1 MSEFKLSRFRVTWKG
16 AWTTGTAYTRD
27 SVIQYGGKSYRCLV
41 PHTANANFFTDLSS
55 AYWTLM
61 VDGKSFLGAWAPSTS
76 YTTGSIVTYLGNVYV
91 CTTNHTSGVTLDLSK
106 FVTYIKG
113 TPWTSVWTPSTTYGV
128 GTVVKYGGIVYQATT
143 QHTSNNGSVSLTATG
158 ITLNGTTA
166 TVTFATQSAA
176 LFAVGGTITL
186 AGFTPAQT
194 AGTVNNVNTTFTV
207 TACTT
212 TSVSFAL
219 TGTYTSSVLGTISGT
234 STFGL
239 EIDQANWTIYNS
251 GIEYKGAWT
260 TATQYKLNDIVR
272 EGAEIFI
279 VTTPHLSGAR
289 FDITKV
295 TTWMPGIEL
304 AGTWNSY
311 TYYQIGD
318 VVLYGGYSYV
328 NNTANNQGNY
338 PAIDTT
344 DWTLLSTGYELK
356 GSWNSGTHYYV
367 GDVVSRG
374 ARSYV
379 CTQEH
384 TFQDPLTVA
393 ATGITFTSFYYS
405 TLTIALDATSTT
417 TLTVGNT
424 YSGSSGQTTT
434 AGMAVGQAITFSTAI
449 GLITSGTTYY
459 VQSIV
464 DSKHFTIS
472 ATLGGGLYS
481 INNVGTF
488 SSSTTATVTTSTPIL
503 TVSSTS
509 QLTPGMIVSGFGF
522 TQAQEISSITN
533 GTTLVLSAPPD
544 GVLFAGQTMTFTG
557 ANSAYWA
564 LVSPGVIFQ
573 GKWNN
578 STQYLV
584 GDVVYYKNIT
594 YACILNNSSQDPSAD
609 ATNTY
614 WVLYATNFKKNALV
628 NQGDLLVYNTASAP
642 TYSALPIGT
651 NGNVLR
657 ATNNYPT
664 WSTINVVPNVF
675 YVATNGSDTNTGK
688 SWDDPWAT
696 INYACT
702 TIGAGLAYKQQGALL
717 ELNREFLA
725 QETYYWMLSQKTG
738 NISPFTSGSVFDQTI
753 TLTQIRELVDAVAYD
768 LARGGNSQTVAQTL
782 YYFTPTGSNV
792 LTVFNSNYT
801 STYLGLLNSAIGQLG
816 TLITSALGGTVLSAT
831 YQSANGVGVPV
842 TFSTILSY
850 VVVTAATT
858 AATNLISIT
867 TTALTNQTTAA
878 VPSPNSG
885 LTATIMVKTGTY
897 TETTPITVPENV
909 ALNGDELRSVV
920 VQPSNIVN
928 TVVTS
933 VSTTGNLITVA
944 SITNIGPNTPVQF
957 VGVVN
962 SGGVSVTLGGLN
974 AGQTYYVIGN
984 SISGNSFQVSNQSG
998 GTTPVTITLS
1008 QTGSMPMYGG
1018 GAIKN
1023 MFYVRNG
1030 SGIRNMTLT
1039 GLLGTLS
1046 NTDAYL
1052 ISRPTGGAYVSL
1064 DPGTGVNDTSAWI
1077 FRRSPYVQNVTTF
1090 GTGCIGCK
1098 IDGTLHNGGNKSI
1111 VANDFTQVLSDGIGV
1126 WCTGT
1131 GALTELVSVFTY
1143 YNYISYFA
1151 ENGGKVRATN
1161 GNSSY
1166 GTYGAIAEGYDV
1178 TETPITG
1185 NIYNQSSQVQAT
1197 VQSAFGVSAQLLK
1210 LNYSNAGSGYNQPTT
1225 NLLNY
1230 SNNFL
1235 ATTGFWTNDGYLT
1248 ILKNT
1253 TALTGYSEAWT
1264 LTATSNT
1271 PGQGSF
1277 AGAISIPASAT
1288 QQYTFSIYVKQGTAT
1303 SVSILL
1309 TFAGGTSA
1317 GQGITV
1323 NLATQAITTF
1333 TSGSG
1338 VTPTSYGSQVTLVS
1352 GWYRIWISSVDPIG
1366 TNTILST
1373 TVYPIGNNTT
1383 GVGTYNVFY
1392 GSQLEVSN
1400 STFTVP
1406 YSPSFYLENTST
1418 GRYTAYANNEIV
1430 GAGSNALLISDELRS
1445 NSVFQTRITTD
1456 SNSVTGGAN
1465 YFLVQN
1471 TAQSGTST
1479 GITISNSDIYTI
1491 SNYIGMRIFIN
1502 SGTGAG
1508 QYGYISGYNT
1518 GTRAVTVMKESFDP
1532 LVITTTTSGTN
1543 VLTVQ
1548 AGQDM
1553 SGLYVGMPMQL
1564 VPSYYNTTVS
1574 ATGLS
1579 SQLVTA
1585 AIGGTTNTLTVS
1597 STSQLAVGMA
1607 INFTGTT
1614 FSTITTGYT
1623 YYIIGIPSS
1632 TSIQVSSTF
1641 GGTTWVL
1648 TAATGSMTMNYP
1660 SYNNYLTATSTTNM
1674 SPTLPIQFTGTS
1686 FGGLTVSTTYYINNV
1701 IDSYNFTISATQ
1713 VQVTGTATSNSNNG
1727 ITVSSTSP
1735 LVALNPIV
1743 FSGVTFGNIVAGTT
1757 YYIGKIIDGFT
1768 FSVASSLLSVNC
1780 TATTTGTN
1788 YITVASTTG
1797 FQQYNPIMF
1806 VGSTFGGIVSGNIY
1820 YIAQVVDSGTIKIS
1834 TDAAGSNI
1842 VNLTTASGL
1851 VLAKTC
1857 PAPFAL
1863 TNASGTMSGTSTGAI
1878 YPASFGSGTLNAQ
1891 FYTSLFGGVT
1901 NGATYYINTFNTS
1914 TRAVTVTATQG
1925 SGTPITLSS
1934 SSGIMSI
1941 AALGWDHVIPGTPIL
1956 SALDGTS
1963 VYYIEPR
1970 PQYTDPAFTQTSAIS
1985 TVTLGSG
1992 SWQSIASG
2000 GNYFLAIPS
2009 TGTAGAKSPDGS
2021 TWTAM
2026 TLPANLS
2033 WTSIAYGN
2041 GYWVAVASGTATCYY
2056 STNNGTSWIS
2066 ATLPV
2071 NTTWTS
2077 VTYGNGVFVAV
2088 ASGTTYT
2095 AYSTNFGANW
2105 TVAYLPGPRGLFTA
2119 TGNAQIST
2127 AQQKIGP
2134 ASLYLDGTTN
2144 TYVQSPSGT
2153 DYALGTGDFTIEAW
2167 VYRTG
2172 NAGVNQVIVDF
2183 RSSGSAAVAPT
2194 LYLNTTYVPI
2204 YLVNGTTAITG
2215 SAAVALNTW
2224 THIAISRTSSSTTMW
2239 VNGTQSGSTY
2249 SDSNNY
2255 IQSPVTIG
2263 ANPAGASYFSGY
2275 IDELRIEKGVGKYT
2289 TTFTPSTTAFASDA
2303 NTVALLH
2310 FEGANTT
2317 TSMVNSAGSP
2327 TWIGLSYGLSKYLA
2341 ITSSS
2346 TAAYSPDGFTWYT
2359 VTLPT
2364 TGWTGLAYGNNRFVA
2379 VGGTN
2384 STIYSF
2390 NGSTWYTSPTT
2401 PAVSL
2406 TSITYGQGAFLA
2418 LSSTNTTAYIGE
2430 DGFNWKLKS
2439 VIAATTPAVA
2449 FGFAASTF
2457 NGVFTLLSG
2466 TSTGTTISAGIRAK
2480 ARSLVQSGVL
2490 YGIAMWEPGS
2500 GYTSTPTIT
2509 ITDPNV
2515 TILATTQV
2523 RTSNGTLGGPSFV
2536 NSGTGYNTNSTTVT
2550 VNGNGFG
2557 DNYQVGYSIIL
2568 NNLTS
2573 LPTPGNDLT
2582 ITGISTIYK
2591 VTSSTAVYGTTA
2603 PNYQAVVQLSPS
2615 ITNAL
2620 SPTNGASISI
2630 RTKYSQVRLT
2640 NHDYLDVGYGN
2651 FTNANYPNSTP
2662 LTGYGII
2669 GNNQAVSINY
2679 GRVFFTSTD
2688 QDGNFSVG
2696 GLFGVQQATG
2706 IVTISATQFGLQG
2719 LSSLQ
2724 LGGIAVGGNSTIINQ
2739 FSTDSTFTA
2748 NSDAIIPTQRAI
2760 KAYLAGILGQGGSNT
2775 YTGQL
2780 IAGTTSLGA
2789 TNIISNTQGLTMKI
2803 PVKVNFNGAN
2813 AGVDGNMMALEFFAR
2828 SFNHRSPTF

>member
-1 MSEFKLSRFRVTWKG
+1 MAEFKLSRFRVTWKG

-27 SVIQYGGKSYRCLV
+27 SVIQYSGKSYRCLV

-91 CTTNHTSGVTLDLSK
+91 CTTNHTSGVTLDLTK

-113 TPWTSVWTPSTTYGV
+113 TPWTSVWATNTTYGV
-128 GTVVKYGGIVYQATT
+128 GTIVKYGGIVYEATT
-143 QHTSNNGSVSLTATG
+143 QHTSNTGSVTLTATG

-186 AGFTPAQT
+186 AGFTPLQT
-194 AGTVNNVNTTFTV
+194 TGTVNNVNTTFTV

-212 TSVSFAL
+212 SSVSFVL
-219 TGTYTSSVLGTISGT
+219 TGTYTSSVLGTVSGT

-239 EIDQANWTIYNS
+239 EIDQTNWAIYNS
-251 GIEYKGAWT
+251 GVEYKGTWT

-289 FDITKV
+289 FDITKF

-356 GSWNSGTHYYV
+356 GSWNNGTHYYV

-393 ATGITFTSFYYS
+393 ATGITFTS
-405 TLTIALDATSTT
+405 TTGT
-417 TLTVGNT
+417 TLV
-424 YSGSSGQTTT
+424 
-434 AGMAVGQAITFSTAI
+434 V
-449 GLITSGTTYY
+449 
-459 VQSIV
+459 
-464 DSKHFTIS
+464 
-472 ATLGGGLYS
+472 
-481 INNVGTF
+481 
-488 SSSTTATVTTSTPIL
+488 SSTTGLEA
-503 TVSSTS
+503 
-509 QLTPGMIVSGFGF
+509 GMIISGVGF
-522 TQAQEISSITN
+522 TQAQEISSVTN
-533 GTTLVLSAPPD
+533 ATTLVLSAPAD
-544 GVLFAGQTMTFTG
+544 GTPVASQTLTFTG

-564 LVSPGVIFQ
+564 LVSPSVIFQ
-573 GKWNN
+573 GKWNS

-594 YACILNNSSQDPSAD
+594 YVCVNNNSSQDPSAD

-614 WVLYATNFKKNALV
+614 WSLFTTNFKKNALV
-628 NQGDLLVYNTASAP
+628 NQGDLLTYNTASAP
-642 TYSALPIGT
+642 TYSALPIGV

-675 YVATNGSDTNTGK
+675 YVATNGSNSNTGK

-725 QETYYWMLSQKTG
+725 QETYYWMVSQKTG

-842 TFSTILSY
+842 TFSTIPSY

-878 VPSPNSG
+878 VPSANSG

-897 TETTPITVPENV
+897 TEITPITVPENV

-920 VQPSNIVN
+920 VQPAGIVN
-928 TVVTS
+928 TIVTA
-933 VSTTGNLITVA
+933 VSTTGNLITV
-944 SITNIGPNTPVQF
+944 SNMTNIGPNTPVQF

-962 SGGVSVTLGGLN
+962 AGGVSVTLGGLN

-984 SISGNSFQVSNQSG
+984 SINGNSFQVSNQNNG
-998 GTTPVTITLS
+998 NTPVTITLS

-1018 GAIKN
+1018 GAINN

-1030 SGIRNMTLT
+1030 SGIRNMTFT
-1039 GLLGTLS
+1039 GLLGTLA
-1046 NTDAYL
+1046 NTDAYQ

-1077 FRRSPYVQNVTTF
+1077 FRKSPYVQNVTTF
-1090 GTGCIGCK
+1090 GTGCVGCK

-1111 VANDFTQVLSDGIGV
+1111 VSNDFTQVLSDGIGV

-1166 GTYGAIAEGYDV
+1166 GTYGAVAEGYDV

-1185 NIYNQSSQVQAT
+1185 NVFNQSSQVQAT
-1197 VQSAFGVSAQLLK
+1197 VQSAFGVTAQLLK

-1235 ATTGFWTNDGYLT
+1235 ATTGFWTNDSNLT

-1288 QQYTFSIYVKQGTAT
+1288 QRYTFSIYVKQGTAT

-1392 GSQLEVSN
+1392 GAQLEVSN

-1518 GTRAVTVMKESFDP
+1518 GTRLVTVMKESFDP

-1543 VLTVQ
+1543 ILTVQ

-1564 VPSYYNTTVS
+1564 VPSYYNTTITT
-1574 ATGLS
+1574 TGLS

-1648 TAATGSMTMNYP
+1648 TSATGSMTMNYP

-1941 AALGWDHVIPGTPIL
+1941 AALGWDHVIPGTTIL

-1992 SWQSIASG
+1992 SWNAIASG

-2021 TWTAM
+2021 TWTSM
-2026 TLPANLS
+2026 TLPASLS

-2041 GYWVAVASGTATCYY
+2041 GYWVAVASGTSTAYY
-2056 STNNGTSWIS
+2056 SINNGTTWIS
-2066 ATLPV
+2066 ATLPA
-2071 NTTWTS
+2071 NTTWS
-2077 VTYGNGVFVAV
+2077 NVTYGNGIFVAV
-2088 ASGTTYT
+2088 ATGSTNS
-2095 AYSTNFGANW
+2095 AYSTNFGATW
-2105 TVAYLPGPRGLFTA
+2105 AAGTGLA
-2119 TGNAQIST
+2119 
-2127 AQQKIGP
+2127 
-2134 ASLYLDGTTN
+2134 
-2144 TYVQSPSGT
+2144 SGT
-2153 DYALGTGDFTIEAW
+2153 F
-2167 VYRTG
+2167 V
-2172 NAGVNQVIVDF
+2172 
-2183 RSSGSAAVAPT
+2183 
-2194 LYLNTTYVPI
+2194 
-2204 YLVNGTTAITG
+2204 
-2215 SAAVALNTW
+2215 
-2224 THIAISRTSSSTTMW
+2224 
-2239 VNGTQSGSTY
+2239 
-2249 SDSNNY
+2249 
-2255 IQSPVTIG
+2255 
-2263 ANPAGASYFSGY
+2263 
-2275 IDELRIEKGVGKYT
+2275 
-2289 TTFTPSTTAFASDA
+2289 
-2303 NTVALLH
+2303 
-2310 FEGANTT
+2310 
-2317 TSMVNSAGSP
+2317 
-2327 TWIGLSYGLSKYLA
+2327 GLSYGLGQFVV
-2341 ITSSS
+2341 ITSG
-2346 TAAYSPDGFTWYT
+2346 TAAATSLTGATWT
-2359 VTLPT
+2359 AATLPT

-2406 TSITYGQGAFLA
+2406 TSITYGQGTFLA
-2418 LSSTNTTAYIGE
+2418 LSSTNTTAYISE
-2430 DGFNWKLKS
+2430 DGFNWKSKA

-2500 GYTSTPTIT
+2500 GYTSTPTLT
-2509 ITDPNV
+2509 VTDPNV

-2523 RTSNGTLGGPSFV
+2523 RTSNGTLGGPSFI
-2536 NSGTGYNTNSTTVT
+2536 NAGTGYNTNSTTVT

-2582 ITGISTIYK
+2582 ITGISTVFK
-2591 VTSSTAVYGTTA
+2591 VTSSVAVYGTTA
-2603 PNYQAVVQLSPS
+2603 PNYEAVVQLSPS
-2615 ITNAL
+2615 ISTAL

-2640 NHDYLDVGYGN
+2640 NHDFLDVGFGN
-2651 FTNANYPNSTP
+2651 IINANYPNTTP
-2662 LTGYGII
+2662 LSGYGIVS
-2669 GNNQAVSINY
+2669 NNQAVSINY

-2706 IVTISATQFGLQG
+2706 IVTISATQFGLTG
-2719 LSSLQ
+2719 LSSLA
-2724 LGGIAVGGNSTIINQ
+2724 LGGIAVGGNSTIVTQ

-2789 TNIISNTQGLTMKI
+2789 TNIISNTQGLTIKI

-2828 SFNHRSPTF
+2828 SFNHRSPIF